1 MGYCMII
8 ILEGLY
14 IGLFKKLGKCEN
26 VTIFYNDEVCRL
38 DSDMEFFKEFLR
50 ILLVLFWKYVDIKI

>member
-14 IGLFKKLGKCEN
+14 IGLLKKLGKCEN
-26 VTIFYNDEVCRL
+26 VTILYNDEACRL
-38 DSDMEFFKEFLR
+38 DSDMEFLKESLR
-50 ILLVLFWKYVDIKI
+50 ILLASF